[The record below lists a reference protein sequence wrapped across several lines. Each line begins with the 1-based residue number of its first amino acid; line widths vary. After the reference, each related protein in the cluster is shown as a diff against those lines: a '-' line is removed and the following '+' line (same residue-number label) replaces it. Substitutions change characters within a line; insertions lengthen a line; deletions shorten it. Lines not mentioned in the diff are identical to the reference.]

1 MRGLSGCGLRIGPKC
16 RRISDRLVTGHV
28 GARNV
33 WTALVV
39 KYVTLR
45 YNLNVYVGTSGG
57 LDVGFGLCQRVYFDF
72 VGYRNIFGIAC
83 VVSIAF
89 DRALD
94 DFSLAGHTNSPAC
107 G

>member
-39 KYVTLR
+39 Q
-45 YNLNVYVGTSGG
+45 YVGTSGG
-57 LDVGFGLCQRVYFDF
+57 LDVGFGLCQRVDFDF